1 MITLEVIV
9 MQRYSIRKFA
19 DLIDVNPQTLRNW
32 DKEGKLKPAY
42 VNPDTGYRYYSE
54 EQLQEQLGK
63 IAEEKIVVGYCRV
76 SSKKQQADLERQ
88 VQNMKTY
95 LLAQGKPFK
104 IVTDI
109 GSGIHY
115 NKKGLN
121 EVIDLVMDKKVS
133 KIVVLYK
140 DMLVRFGY
148 ELIKNICDKNNVS
161 IEIIDHNE
169 KSEQEEVV
177 EDLVQII
184 TVFSC
189 KLQGKRSKKT
199 KELIKELKKDD

>member
-76 SSKKQQADLERQ
+76 SSKKQQADLKRQ

-140 DMLVRFGY
+140 DRLVRFGY

>member
-1 MITLEVIV
+1 

-19 DLIDVNPQTLRNW
+19 DMIDVNPHTLRNW

-109 GSGIHY
+109 GSGINY

-140 DMLVRFGY
+140 DRLVRFGY
-148 ELIKNICDKNNVS
+148 EPIKNICDKNNVS

-189 KLQGKRSKKT
+189 KLQGKHSKRT

>member
-1 MITLEVIV
+1 
-9 MQRYSIRKFA
+9 
-19 DLIDVNPQTLRNW
+19 
-32 DKEGKLKPAY
+32 
-42 VNPDTGYRYYSE
+42 
-54 EQLQEQLGK
+54 LGK

-140 DMLVRFGY
+140 DRLVRFGY
-148 ELIKNICDKNNVS
+148 ELIKNICDKN
-161 IEIIDHNE
+161 
-169 KSEQEEVV
+169 
-177 EDLVQII
+177 
-184 TVFSC
+184 
-189 KLQGKRSKKT
+189 
-199 KELIKELKKDD
+199 

>member
-109 GSGIHY
+109 GNDINY

-140 DMLVRFGY
+140 DRLVRFGY

-199 KELIKELKKDD
+199 MELIKELKKDD

>member
-1 MITLEVIV
+1 
-9 MQRYSIRKFA
+9 
-19 DLIDVNPQTLRNW
+19 
-32 DKEGKLKPAY
+32 
-42 VNPDTGYRYYSE
+42 
-54 EQLQEQLGK
+54 
-63 IAEEKIVVGYCRV
+63 
-76 SSKKQQADLERQ
+76 
-88 VQNMKTY
+88 
-95 LLAQGKPFK
+95 
-104 IVTDI
+104 
-109 GSGIHY
+109 
-115 NKKGLN
+115 
-121 EVIDLVMDKKVS
+121 

-140 DMLVRFGY
+140 DRLVRFGY

>member
-63 IAEEKIVVGYCRV
+63 IAEEKIVLGYCRV

-109 GSGIHY
+109 GSGINY

-121 EVIDLVMDKKVS
+121 Y
-133 KIVVLYK
+133 VLNHTFVHHG
-140 DMLVRFGY
+140 LVR
-148 ELIKNICDKNNVS
+148 C
-161 IEIIDHNE
+161 
-169 KSEQEEVV
+169 
-177 EDLVQII
+177 
-184 TVFSC
+184 
-189 KLQGKRSKKT
+189 
-199 KELIKELKKDD
+199 

>member
-140 DMLVRFGY
+140 DRLVRFGY

-184 TVFSC
+184 TVFSS

>member
-1 MITLEVIV
+1 

-109 GSGIHY
+109 GSGINY
-115 NKKGLN
+115 KKKGLN

-140 DMLVRFGY
+140 DRLVRFGY

>member
-1 MITLEVIV
+1 

>member
-1 MITLEVIV
+1 

-19 DLIDVNPQTLRNW
+19 DLISVNPQTLRNW

-54 EQLQEQLGK
+54 EQLQELLGK
-63 IAEEKIVVGYCRV
+63 INEEKIVVGYCRV
-76 SSKKQQADLERQ
+76 SSKKQQEDLERQ

-109 GSGIHY
+109 GSGINY

-133 KIVVLYK
+133 KIVVLYQ
-140 DMLVRFGY
+140 DRLVRFGY
-148 ELIKNICDKNNVS
+148 ELIQNICDKNNVK

-199 KELIKELKKDD
+199 KELIKELKKDDESH

>member
-1 MITLEVIV
+1 

-19 DLIDVNPQTLRNW
+19 DMIDVNPQTLRNW

-109 GSGIHY
+109 GSGINY

-140 DMLVRFGY
+140 DRLVRFGY

-189 KLQGKRSKKT
+189 KLQGKHSKKT

>member
-76 SSKKQQADLERQ
+76 SSKKQQADLEQQ

-109 GSGIHY
+109 GSGINY

-140 DMLVRFGY
+140 DRLVRFGY

>member
-109 GSGIHY
+109 GSGINY

-140 DMLVRFGY
+140 DRLVRFGY

>member
-1 MITLEVIV
+1 

-32 DKEGKLKPAY
+32 DKEGKLNPAY

-140 DMLVRFGY
+140 DRLVRFGY

-189 KLQGKRSKKT
+189 KLQGKRFKKT

>member
-140 DMLVRFGY
+140 DRLVRFGY

-184 TVFSC
+184 TVFSS

-199 KELIKELKKDD
+199 MELIKELKKDD

>member
-1 MITLEVIV
+1 M
-9 MQRYSIRKFA
+9 
-19 DLIDVNPQTLRNW
+19 RNW

-63 IAEEKIVVGYCRV
+63 IAEEKIVLGYCRV

-140 DMLVRFGY
+140 DRLVRFGY

-189 KLQGKRSKKT
+189 KLQGKRFKKT

>member
-76 SSKKQQADLERQ
+76 SSKKRQADLERQ

-109 GSGIHY
+109 GSGINY

-140 DMLVRFGY
+140 DRLVRFGY

>member
-1 MITLEVIV
+1 

-63 IAEEKIVVGYCRV
+63 IAKEKIVVGYCRV
-76 SSKKQQADLERQ
+76 SSKKQQADLKRQ

-104 IVTDI
+104 IV
-109 GSGIHY
+109 
-115 NKKGLN
+115 
-121 EVIDLVMDKKVS
+121 
-133 KIVVLYK
+133 VLYK
-140 DMLVRFGY
+140 DRLVRFGY

-199 KELIKELKKDD
+199 MELIKELKKDD

>member
-1 MITLEVIV
+1 

-109 GSGIHY
+109 GSGINY

-140 DMLVRFGY
+140 DRLVRFGY

>member
-1 MITLEVIV
+1 

-19 DLIDVNPQTLRNW
+19 DMIDVNPQTLRNW
-32 DKEGKLKPAY
+32 DKEGKLKSAY

-109 GSGIHY
+109 GSGINY

-140 DMLVRFGY
+140 DRLVRFGY

-189 KLQGKRSKKT
+189 KLQGKHSKKT

>member
-109 GSGIHY
+109 GSGINY
-115 NKKGLN
+115 KKKGLN

-140 DMLVRFGY
+140 DRLVRFGY

>member
-140 DMLVRFGY
+140 DRLVRFGY

>member
-63 IAEEKIVVGYCRV
+63 IAEEKIVLGYCRV

-115 NKKGLN
+115 NKKGLS

-140 DMLVRFGY
+140 DRLVRFGY

-184 TVFSC
+184 TVFSS

>member
-109 GSGIHY
+109 GSGINY

-140 DMLVRFGY
+140 DRLVRFGY

-169 KSEQEEVV
+169 KSQQEEVV

-184 TVFSC
+184 TVFSS

>member
-88 VQNMKTY
+88 VLNMKTY

>member
-1 MITLEVIV
+1 MITLEVTV

-140 DMLVRFGY
+140 DRLVRFGY